1 MVVSEV
7 TDHTCA
13 RPALCLAYTDL
24 VRRVVP
30 VSVVIRFVILSSERV
45 AAGCRGGCRSII
57 VFLVELPAVHRS
69 AVVPHGDPAHATPFK
84 PTSRWQARSVHPPP
98 LPRAVAATRA
108 QLWAQFSVRGCFQFF
123 ARGRPRACRIA
134 SCDLNWLAP

>member
-1 MVVSEV
+1 MAVSEV

-69 AVVPHGDPAHATPFK
+69 AVVPHGG
-84 PTSRWQARSVHPPP
+84 
-98 LPRAVAATRA
+98 PRARHAVQTNKPVAGAERSPAAAAPSRRGDARTTVGAVLRQAFNSLRA
-108 QLWAQFSVRGCFQFF
+108 EGRGH
-123 ARGRPRACRIA
+123 AGSRVAI
-134 SCDLNWLAP
+134 